1 MNALTAIWNRIL
13 QTVTIIHF
21 PSDILDILIVTF
33 LIYKVLSLSRS
44 RSSSRIIK
52 AVVLLL
58 VLSYVSEVLKL
69 YALNYVISKV
79 IEVGIIALVV
89 VFQPELRRVMER
101 LGGST
106 IRTILLPKSRSTDS
120 LTTVQASVAACRSM
134 AAQRVGALIVFEREN
149 KLDEY
154 FESVTVVNADVS
166 DQLLKNIFFP
176 KAALHDGAVIIR
188 NDRIAAA
195 GCVLPLTENTNLN
208 GDLGTRHRAA
218 LGISEKSDAVVVVV
232 SEETGVIS
240 CAIGGRMR
248 RYLTPENLERL
259 LQEELMEEADTTQRG
274 LSGLLRR
281 ISKGKDGKEE
291 DSHAEE

>member
-154 FESVTVVNADVS
+154 FESGTVVNADVS

-248 RYLTPENLERL
+248 RYLTPDNLERL

>member
-120 LTTVQASVAACRSM
+120 LTTVQASVAACRAM
-134 AAQRVGALIVFEREN
+134 AAQRVGALIVFERES

-154 FESVTVVNADVS
+154 FESGTVVNADVS

>member
-120 LTTVQASVAACRSM
+120 LTTVQASVAACRAM

-154 FESVTVVNADVS
+154 FESGTVVNADVS

>member
-154 FESVTVVNADVS
+154 FESGTVVNADVS

>member
-154 FESVTVVNADVS
+154 FESGTVVIADVS

>member
-1 MNALTAIWNRIL
+1 LNALTAIWNRIL

-154 FESVTVVNADVS
+154 FESGTVVNADVS